1 MHGVRATWASAAAES
16 KRAIPLLKL
25 REASV
30 NSLLILGRLKLVV
43 EEGRGPPKKRRTR
56 EFTDEEE
63 NA

>member
-1 MHGVRATWASAAAES
+1 M
-16 KRAIPLLKL
+16 KL

>member
-16 KRAIPLLKL
+16 KRAIPAEA

>member
-1 MHGVRATWASAAAES
+1 MHGVRATWASAAAER
-16 KRAIPLLKL
+16 KRVIPEKL